1 MMKESGVFG
10 KRGAKLSRRPAHAS
24 GFFHRM
30 TIRCAG
36 AFLVVTLGHPGKFP
50 RPATAMNARTLLRK
64 PNNGAFTLIE
74 LLAVIAIIAILM
86 KLLFPVIIA
95 AKNQTRRLEASND
108 ARAIVSA
115 CKAYSNDYGKFPPV
129 SAVSG
134 TNTYSFGPKKKD
146 ARVKGDQG
154 TYDLDNSELFNI
166 LRAIPTGLNT
176 DNKLNKRTQKYFE
189 HPVAKDLKTPRSGF
203 VDGTGFAA
211 YAPAGAL
218 MDPWGT
224 QYCVVLDATGAD
236 EIVKADVQKYY
247 SDFETIRM
255 GAISFSLGKD
265 QILGTKENVKR
276 FKGPSSSDTPD
287 DAISWQ

>member
-1 MMKESGVFG
+1 
-10 KRGAKLSRRPAHAS
+10 
-24 GFFHRM
+24 M
-30 TIRCAG
+30 TIRCAKG
-36 AFLVVTLGHPGKFP
+36 FFVVTHRRAGKFL
-50 RPATAMNARTLLRK
+50 RPANAMNARTFLRK
-64 PNNGAFTLIE
+64 PKNAAFTLIE

-86 KLLFPVIIA
+86 KLLFPVIIS
-95 AKNQTRRLEASND
+95 AKNQTRRLEAGND
-108 ARAIVSA
+108 ARAIVNA

-129 SAVSG
+129 SSAAG
-134 TNTYSFGPKKKD
+134 ATTYSFGPKKKD
-146 ARVKGDQG
+146 DRVKGDQG
-154 TYDLDNSELFNI
+154 TYDLDNAELFNI

-176 DNKLNKRTQKYFE
+176 DNKLNKRSQKYFE

-203 VDGTGFAA
+203 VDGAGYAA

-236 EIVKADVQKYY
+236 EIAKTDVQKYY
-247 SDFETIRM
+247 SDFDIIRM

-265 QILGTKENVKR
+265 QILGTKENPKR
-276 FKGPSSSDTPD
+276 FKGPATSDTPD